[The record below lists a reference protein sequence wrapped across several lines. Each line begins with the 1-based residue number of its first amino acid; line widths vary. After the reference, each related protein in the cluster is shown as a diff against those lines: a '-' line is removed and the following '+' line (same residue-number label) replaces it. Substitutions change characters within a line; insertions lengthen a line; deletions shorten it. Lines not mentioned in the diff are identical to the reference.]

1 MKKEMEEEV
10 EAEAPLEADVEAK
23 AEHSTN
29 PLLNATNVTNLG
41 TFSMSVQMRLR
52 RSTMLSWMNMKRCC

>member
-10 EAEAPLEADVEAK
+10 KAETPLEAEAEAE

-29 PLLNATNVTNLG
+29 PLLNATNVTNLD
-41 TFSMSVQMRLR
+41 TFSMSVQMGIR